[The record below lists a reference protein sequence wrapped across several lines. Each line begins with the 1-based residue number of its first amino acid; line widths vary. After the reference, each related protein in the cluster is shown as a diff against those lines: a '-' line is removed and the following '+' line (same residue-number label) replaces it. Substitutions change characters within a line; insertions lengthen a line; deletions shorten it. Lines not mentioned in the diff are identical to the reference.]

1 MFIKQVPDTNDVKW
15 TQNNNIDR
23 TKMDSII
30 NPVDKQAIE
39 VALRL
44 KEAYSANITAITM
57 GPGKAIEVLKEAIAL
72 GVDDAVILCDSKFSG
87 SDTCATSRV
96 LAAAVK
102 EKFPDTDLI
111 LFGQSAIDGE
121 TSQTGPSTAVRLG
134 YPFVCHVNEI
144 VEFNND
150 KITINTETETYKEVL
165 EIQMPAVLCISNYVF
180 KPRIPKI
187 NGYIKSQ
194 DYYSESNTAGNSGKC
209 YYNPSINVAS
219 GDKITIR
226 VNAGVTSSPNVVTIN
241 GIEYSSDMGT
251 YQNMASGDTPGAG
264 FSARCQPGVYGAGA
278 EKKPLSTYRYL
289 TGVSGYIAIE
299 Y

>member
-1 MFIKQVPDTNDVKW
+1 MNIVVFIKQVPDTNDVKW

-194 DYYSESNTAGNSGKC
+194 DYNYKS
-209 YYNPSINVAS
+209 YNIYELNIPE
-219 GDKITIR
+219 T
-226 VNAGVTSSPNVVTIN
+226 
-241 GIEYSSDMGT
+241 
-251 YQNMASGDTPGAG
+251 Q
-264 FSARCQPGVYGAGA
+264 
-278 EKKPLSTYRYL
+278 
-289 TGVSGYIAIE
+289 TGVKGSPTYVSCVYKTADGRNCKMIYTNDNENFANEIMMEIKE
-299 Y
+299 IMGR

>member
-1 MFIKQVPDTNDVKW
+1 MNIVVFIKQVPDTNDVKW

-39 VALRL
+39 AALRL
-44 KEAYSANITAITM
+44 KESYGANITAITM
-57 GPGKAIEVLKEAIAL
+57 GPVKAIDVLKEAIAL
-72 GVDDAVILCDSKFSG
+72 GVDDAAILSDPKFSG

-144 VEFNND
+144 VEINND
-150 KITINTETETYKEVL
+150 KIIINTETETYKEVL
-165 EIQMPAVLCISNYVF
+165 QIQMPAVLCISNYVF

-194 DYYSESNTAGNSGKC
+194 DYNYKS
-209 YYNPSINVAS
+209 YNIYELNIPE
-219 GDKITIR
+219 T
-226 VNAGVTSSPNVVTIN
+226 
-241 GIEYSSDMGT
+241 
-251 YQNMASGDTPGAG
+251 Q
-264 FSARCQPGVYGAGA
+264 
-278 EKKPLSTYRYL
+278 
-289 TGVSGYIAIE
+289 TGVKGSPTYVSCVYKTADNRNCRIIYTKDDENFADNIIKEIKEIMGC
-299 Y
+299 

>member
-1 MFIKQVPDTNDVKW
+1 MNIVVFIKQVPDTNDVKW

-39 VALRL
+39 AALRL
-44 KEAYSANITAITM
+44 KESYGANITAITM
-57 GPGKAIEVLKEAIAL
+57 GPVKAIDVLKEAIAL
-72 GVDDAVILCDSKFSG
+72 GVDDAAILSDPKFSG

-121 TSQTGPSTAVRLG
+121 TSQTGPSTAVRLD

-144 VEFNND
+144 VEINNN

-165 EIQMPAVLCISNYVF
+165 QIQMPAVLCISNYVF

-194 DYYSESNTAGNSGKC
+194 DYNYKS
-209 YYNPSINVAS
+209 YNIYELNIPE
-219 GDKITIR
+219 T
-226 VNAGVTSSPNVVTIN
+226 
-241 GIEYSSDMGT
+241 
-251 YQNMASGDTPGAG
+251 Q
-264 FSARCQPGVYGAGA
+264 
-278 EKKPLSTYRYL
+278 
-289 TGVSGYIAIE
+289 TGVKGSPTYVSCVYKTADNRNCRIIYTKDDENFADNIIKEIKEIMGR
-299 Y
+299 

>member
-1 MFIKQVPDTNDVKW
+1 MNIVVFIKQVPDTNDVKW

-39 VALRL
+39 AALRL
-44 KEAYSANITAITM
+44 KESYGANITAITM
-57 GPGKAIEVLKEAIAL
+57 GPVKAIDVLKEAIAL
-72 GVDDAVILCDSKFSG
+72 GVDDAAILSDPKFSG

-121 TSQTGPSTAVRLG
+121 TSQTGPSTAVRLD

-144 VEFNND
+144 VEINNN

-165 EIQMPAVLCISNYVF
+165 QIQMPTVLCISNYVF

-194 DYYSESNTAGNSGKC
+194 DYNYKSYNIYELNISET
-209 YYNPSINVAS
+209 
-219 GDKITIR
+219 
-226 VNAGVTSSPNVVTIN
+226 
-241 GIEYSSDMGT
+241 
-251 YQNMASGDTPGAG
+251 Q
-264 FSARCQPGVYGAGA
+264 
-278 EKKPLSTYRYL
+278 
-289 TGVSGYIAIE
+289 TGVKGSPTYVSCVYKTADNRNCKMIYAKDNDNFANEIMMEIKEIMGR
-299 Y
+299 

>member
-1 MFIKQVPDTNDVKW
+1 MNIVVFIKQVPDTNDVKW

-39 VALRL
+39 AALRL
-44 KEAYSANITAITM
+44 KEVYSANITAITM
-57 GPGKAIEVLKEAIAL
+57 GPGKAIDVLKEAIAL
-72 GVDDAVILCDSKFSG
+72 GVDDAAILSDPKFSG
-87 SDTCATSRV
+87 SDTCATSKI

-144 VEFNND
+144 VEINND
-150 KITINTETETYKEVL
+150 KIIINAETETYKEVL

-187 NGYIKSQ
+187 NGYIRSQ
-194 DYYSESNTAGNSGKC
+194 DYNYKS
-209 YYNPSINVAS
+209 YNIYELNIPE
-219 GDKITIR
+219 T
-226 VNAGVTSSPNVVTIN
+226 
-241 GIEYSSDMGT
+241 
-251 YQNMASGDTPGAG
+251 Q
-264 FSARCQPGVYGAGA
+264 
-278 EKKPLSTYRYL
+278 
-289 TGVSGYIAIE
+289 TGVKGSPTYVSCVYKTADNRNCKMIYAKDNENFANEIMIE
-299 Y
+299 IKEIMGR

>member
-1 MFIKQVPDTNDVKW
+1 MNIVVFIKQVPDTNDVKW

-39 VALRL
+39 AALRL

-57 GPGKAIEVLKEAIAL
+57 GPVKAIDVLKEAIAL
-72 GVDDAVILCDSKFSG
+72 GVDDAAILSDSKFSG

-121 TSQTGPSTAVRLG
+121 TSQTGPSTAVRLD

-144 VEFNND
+144 VEINNN
-150 KITINTETETYKEVL
+150 KIIINTETETYKEVL
-165 EIQMPAVLCISNYVF
+165 EIQMPAVLCINNYVF

-187 NGYIKSQ
+187 KGYIKSQ
-194 DYYSESNTAGNSGKC
+194 DYNYKSYNIYELNISET
-209 YYNPSINVAS
+209 
-219 GDKITIR
+219 
-226 VNAGVTSSPNVVTIN
+226 
-241 GIEYSSDMGT
+241 
-251 YQNMASGDTPGAG
+251 Q
-264 FSARCQPGVYGAGA
+264 
-278 EKKPLSTYRYL
+278 
-289 TGVSGYIAIE
+289 TGVKGSPTYVSCVYKTADNRNCRIIYTKDDENFADNIIKEIKEIMGR
-299 Y
+299 

>member
-1 MFIKQVPDTNDVKW
+1 MNIVVFIKQVPDTNDVKW

-39 VALRL
+39 AALRL
-44 KEAYSANITAITM
+44 KESYGANITAITM
-57 GPGKAIEVLKEAIAL
+57 GPVKAIDVLKEAIAL
-72 GVDDAVILCDSKFSG
+72 GVDDAAILSDPKFSG

-144 VEFNND
+144 VEINND
-150 KITINTETETYKEVL
+150 KIIINTETETYKEVL
-165 EIQMPAVLCISNYVF
+165 QIQMPAVLCISNYVF

-194 DYYSESNTAGNSGKC
+194 DYNYKS
-209 YYNPSINVAS
+209 YNIYELNIPE
-219 GDKITIR
+219 T
-226 VNAGVTSSPNVVTIN
+226 
-241 GIEYSSDMGT
+241 
-251 YQNMASGDTPGAG
+251 Q
-264 FSARCQPGVYGAGA
+264 
-278 EKKPLSTYRYL
+278 
-289 TGVSGYIAIE
+289 TGVKGSPTYVSCVYKTADNRNCRIIYTKDDENFADNIIKEIKEIMGR
-299 Y
+299 

>member
-1 MFIKQVPDTNDVKW
+1 MNIVVFIKQVPDTNDVKW

-39 VALRL
+39 AALRL

-57 GPGKAIEVLKEAIAL
+57 GPSKSLEVLKEAMAL
-72 GVDDAVILCDSKFSG
+72 GVDDAAILSDSKFSG
-87 SDTCATSRV
+87 SDTCATSKV

-102 EKFPDTDLI
+102 EKFPDTDLV

-144 VEFNND
+144 VEINND
-150 KITINTETETYKEVL
+150 KIIINTETETYKEVL

-187 NGYIKSQ
+187 NGYIRSQ
-194 DYYSESNTAGNSGKC
+194 DYNYKS
-209 YYNPSINVAS
+209 YNIYELNIPE
-219 GDKITIR
+219 T
-226 VNAGVTSSPNVVTIN
+226 
-241 GIEYSSDMGT
+241 
-251 YQNMASGDTPGAG
+251 Q
-264 FSARCQPGVYGAGA
+264 
-278 EKKPLSTYRYL
+278 
-289 TGVSGYIAIE
+289 TGVKGSPTYVSNVYKRDDSRDCRMIYAKDNDNFANEIMMEIKEIMGH
-299 Y
+299 